1 MLVGLVGRPSSGKST
16 FFKAA
21 TLMDVLIADYP
32 FATIKPNH
40 GVGFVKV
47 PDLAQEFDKVC
58 EPREGYVRVAKHPER
73 PETQGQKDGSPGV
86 KDKQW
91 RFVGFDLM
99 DVAGLVAGAS
109 EGKGLGNEFLSDLA
123 GADAFIQ
130 MVDVSGESDSEG
142 KPAKDYDPLLDVQ
155 MIESELDAWYYGI
168 LQKVWKGFARKVEME
183 KGDFAEAVGGQ
194 FSGLKVNADDVKDA
208 VRKSGL
214 DSETPGKWSDDEV
227 RAFAQAL
234 RVVSKPMVIAANK
247 VDTEKGKE
255 NLEKLKKEVGYPV
268 IACFSEGEL
277 ALREADKAGL
287 VEYVPGEKDFEITG
301 DVSDKQREA
310 LDGVEK
316 VMKGFGG
323 TGVQEVLDTV
333 VKEVLGMLAVY
344 PAGDKLVDSDG
355 KVLPD
360 CYLMREGSTALDFA
374 GRIHGDL
381 AKGFIKAIDVR
392 TKQARG
398 KEYVLKDGDG
408 LEIVTR

>member
-1 MLVGLVGRPSSGKST
+1 MLIGLVGRPSSGKST

-47 PDLAQEFDKVC
+47 PDLAQEFDKVS
-58 EPREGYVRVAKHPER
+58 EPREGYV
-73 PETQGQKDGSPGV
+73 
-86 KDKQW
+86 KDKW

-142 KPAKDYDPLLDVQ
+142 KPAEEYDPLLDVQ
-155 MIESELDAWYYGI
+155 MIETELDAWYYGI

-183 KGDFAEAVGGQ
+183 KGDFAEAVGAQ
-194 FSGLKVNADDVKDA
+194 FSGLRVTGDDVKDA
-208 VRKSGL
+208 VRRSGL
-214 DSETPGKWSDDEV
+214 DSEIPGKWSDDEV

-247 VDTEKGKE
+247 VDTAKGKE
-255 NLEKLKKEVGYPV
+255 NLKKLQAAVAYPV

-277 ALREADKAGL
+277 ALREADKSGL
-287 VEYVPGEKDFEITG
+287 VEYVPGENGFALVDGKELTP
-301 DVSDKQREA
+301 KQADA
-310 LDGVEK
+310 LEDIKK
-316 VMKGFGG
+316 VIDAFGG
-323 TGVQEVLDTV
+323 TGVQQVLDTV
-333 VKEVLGMLAVY
+333 VKEVLGMIAVY

-360 CYLMREGSTALDFA
+360 CYLMKSGSTALDFA

-381 AKGFIKAIDVR
+381 AKNFIKAIDVR

-398 KEYVLKDGDG
+398 KEYLLKDGDG